1 MCLQEPIFQQVAAV
15 PAIVPQLTHLKPSH
29 LLPYQLLLA
38 LQVMIILLL
47 VSKQWGYVAA
57 SASTQT
63 NKTVTFLLAVTTTF
77 AVLRTLQ
84 SNVDVGA
91 FLRFLGYISK
101 SGTGFTYN
109 IQGTDRINGFDWVA
123 ICKV

>member
-1 MCLQEPIFQQVAAV
+1 MFIGVLW
-15 PAIVPQLTHLKPSH
+15 
-29 LLPYQLLLA
+29 
-38 LQVMIILLL
+38 

-63 NKTVTFLLAVTTTF
+63 NKTVTFPLAVTTTF
-77 AVLRTLQ
+77 AVLRTLR

-91 FLRFLGYISK
+91 YLKFLGYISK
-101 SGTGFTYN
+101 SGAGFTCN

>member
-47 VSKQWGYVAA
+47 VSKQWGHQDYSETGYV
-57 SASTQT
+57 TI
-63 NKTVTFLLAVTTTF
+63 NFPITF
-77 AVLRTLQ
+77 ASSTYILIRTNISDLSG
-84 SNVDVGA
+84 SN
-91 FLRFLGYISK
+91 LSPRSLGYKSK
-101 SGTGFTYN
+101 TKSSAQMYAAAITGIDYLV
-109 IQGTDRINGFDWVA
+109 IG
-123 ICKV
+123 K